1 MKKMEQLEQLLTKGE
16 FLKSDR
22 SGYQEKCKH
31 FFSSSMGRS
40 LKILDFTCAH
50 DFVLMQMCIDN
61 VSHTGVLAYMIVEE
75 FKNVK

>member
-16 FLKSDR
+16 FLKSD
-22 SGYQEKCKH
+22 QEKCKH

-61 VSHTGVLAYMIVEE
+61 VSRTGVLAYMIVEE